1 MLGNAKI
8 RMVGSADLQS
18 DGSIL
23 SFTWEMKLYAASK
36 PYISSIVDEISL
48 WDIPLAYIANT
59 FSSMAETSF
68 FLLGIRTGSNEASL
82 SLGDSISISPWDVFN
97 VFLV

>member
-1 MLGNAKI
+1 MFRHSSSSGNI
-8 RMVGSADLQS
+8 ESVISEIISCD
-18 DGSIL
+18 I
-23 SFTWEMKLYAASK
+23 EK